1 MMAKFLL
8 LIITVLFA
16 AGLVQAQ
23 ELSGAGSPSGDS
35 GTEREVI
42 KPKIRPPVAPSTD
55 FGPVIPPQTA
65 PRDAQEEPPQRFL
78 WADVDN
84 DGLKDLFVLD
94 SKKNR
99 LYHNLGNG
107 GFEEVT
113 DRAFVHGAGCGVTG
127 FFGDYDGDGLADL
140 FLFREDGLCLFRNGG
155 DLRFFDVTDALG
167 IDPKTAVEGGFL
179 EDYDGDGF
187 CDLLVDTPAGHK
199 IFRNN
204 NGQGFDAVE
213 LDGLGNGGLTGT
225 APRGT
230 NGSGGATLPDAG
242 SPKARSYEVSP
253 RASYTLAGPT
263 DHLTR
268 DRLSLV
274 YDTVYVNDNSP
285 GSSGIGVPE
294 VEGGDDAFTL
304 NDIVDG
310 TVTATDLAV
319 PLLIEGSDPLTILQC
334 TNSTETAIRG
344 YSTNG
349 AGVFGEATGTTGN
362 NYGIRGATNSD
373 SGRAVDGWAK
383 AATGQ
388 SRGVYARCD
397 STEGTALYAHA
408 TASTGPTYGVYGRVQ
423 SPDGYA
429 VYGVND
435 TNSGESIGIYGV
447 SLSSQGYGVY
457 GEGTGLGTGVY
468 GKSLGK
474 GVYGENTDTSGGDVE
489 YGVYGKTITGRG
501 VYGYATGD
509 ANLSV
514 GVSGR
519 SDSPEGYGVHGWV
532 SATSG
537 ECYGVY
543 GNSASPEG
551 YGGFFTGRCSTDILV
566 IRGGSDL
573 SENFDIDS
581 RNKDT
586 DPEPG
591 MVVCI
596 DAENPGALMVS
607 NKAYDHTV
615 AGIISGAGGIQTGM
629 LMGQE
634 GSVADG
640 DCPVA
645 LTGRVYCWV
654 DASEN
659 PVRPGDLLTTSNVPG
674 HAMKAVDFV
683 QAHGAIIGKAM
694 TSLESGRGL
703 VLVLVALQ

>member
-1 MMAKFLL
+1 
-8 LIITVLFA
+8 
-16 AGLVQAQ
+16 
-23 ELSGAGSPSGDS
+23 
-35 GTEREVI
+35 
-42 KPKIRPPVAPSTD
+42 
-55 FGPVIPPQTA
+55 
-65 PRDAQEEPPQRFL
+65 
-78 WADVDN
+78 
-84 DGLKDLFVLD
+84 
-94 SKKNR
+94 
-99 LYHNLGNG
+99 
-107 GFEEVT
+107 
-113 DRAFVHGAGCGVTG
+113 
-127 FFGDYDGDGLADL
+127 
-140 FLFREDGLCLFRNGG
+140 
-155 DLRFFDVTDALG
+155 
-167 IDPKTAVEGGFL
+167 
-179 EDYDGDGF
+179 
-187 CDLLVDTPAGHK
+187 
-199 IFRNN
+199 
-204 NGQGFDAVE
+204 
-213 LDGLGNGGLTGT
+213 
-225 APRGT
+225 
-230 NGSGGATLPDAG
+230 
-242 SPKARSYEVSP
+242 
-253 RASYTLAGPT
+253 
-263 DHLTR
+263 
-268 DRLSLV
+268 
-274 YDTVYVNDNSP
+274 
-285 GSSGIGVPE
+285 
-294 VEGGDDAFTL
+294 
-304 NDIVDG
+304 
-310 TVTATDLAV
+310 
-319 PLLIEGSDPLTILQC
+319 
-334 TNSTETAIRG
+334 
-344 YSTNG
+344 
-349 AGVFGEATGTTGN
+349 
-362 NYGIRGATNSD
+362 
-373 SGRAVDGWAK
+373 
-383 AATGQ
+383 
-388 SRGVYARCD
+388 
-397 STEGTALYAHA
+397 
-408 TASTGPTYGVYGRVQ
+408 
-423 SPDGYA
+423 